1 MSAAILETISV
12 SIEDLKGADWNPR
25 HMSEAEMKKLVASL
39 SKFGFVQ
46 PIIVNTRSGLVVGG
60 HQRIEAARRLEL
72 ARVPVVEVDLS
83 DKEAKTLNLALNR
96 ISGKWDPEALADILT
111 ELTDD
116 EVTLSGFDDRELG
129 GLEDVY
135 FQRRIGREAEPVAP
149 PTEAEAKHGDIWT
162 LGKHTLVCGD
172 ARVPESY
179 EAFTTKATG
188 LITDPP
194 YGVNYQAEDGR
205 FFHGDDAAG
214 IADLVMGMLKAARP
228 HLTDRAGFYLFCP
241 TGPAMIDHLLAV
253 HNSEGYVH
261 RQTLVWVKNQAS
273 LTIGIGAH
281 YKYQHEAI
289 IDGEKEDDDEERTLA
304 STEILYGATGT
315 NPHFAAGRG
324 ETTAMLYD
332 RPREQ
337 KLHPT
342 EKPGPL
348 LERLIR
354 NSTRRGD
361 HILDPFAG
369 SGSIMV
375 AAENRLRATQMIE
388 IEPAFCDVIVN
399 RYRELTGKKGRKRH
413 NAELAQAIEKR
424 YESTEPTEQR
434 PPDATRNENP
444 QDG

>member
-1 MSAAILETISV
+1 MSTVLQIKSVPIDSLE
-12 SIEDLKGADWNPR
+12 GAEWNPR
-25 HMSEAEMKKLVASL
+25 HMSERAMEKLIASL
-39 SKFGFVQ
+39 DRFGFVQ
-46 PIIVNTRSGLVVGG
+46 PVIVNTRTGLVVGG
-60 HQRIEAARRLEL
+60 HQRIEAARRLEYEDI
-72 ARVPVVEVDLS
+72 PIIEVDLS
-83 DKEAKTLNLALNR
+83 EKEAKTLNLALNR
-96 ISGKWDPEALADILT
+96 ISGQWDPEALADILT

-116 EVTLSGFDDRELG
+116 DVVLAGFDSRELG
-129 GLEDVY
+129 DLEDVY
-135 FQRRIGREAEPVAP
+135 FQRRIGREADPVAP
-149 PTEAEAKHGDIWT
+149 PTDTEAEIGDIWT

-214 IADLVMGMLKAARP
+214 IGDLVKGMLKAARP

-253 HNSEGYVH
+253 HDSEGYVH

-289 IDGEKEDDDEERTLA
+289 IDGEKEDDDEERTMA

-315 NPHFAAGRG
+315 NPYFAAGRG

-388 IEPAFCDVIVN
+388 VEPAFCDVIVT

-413 NAELAQAIEKR
+413 DAELAAAIEKR
-424 YESTEPTEQR
+424 YAEARTTAER
-434 PPDATRNENP
+434 PPEATSNEDP